1 MTYDDASQTAAVVCT
16 SSTLSQYSLTFLRW
30 YISYALKDTFLPPVL
45 TCVFPCLTI
54 SRFFLPFDHVDP
66 VWLCCFRCEC
76 CFDSKQHRLHPRPPC
91 LILTCTTCAVLCSNN
106 SQVFASWKKL
116 AMKFEQPQIS
126 TSQHKPSQVGTQTNV
141 HKLKICNDLR
151 SLRLIR
157 ASERVDYFWRTV
169 LVFLSS
175 LQMWC
180 SFSFF

>member
-91 LILTCTTCAVLCSNN
+91 LILIPKTFIDLCSNN
-106 SQVFASWKKL
+106 SQVERNLRWNLNKLELVGASQPPQAIASWQSNEAQAKNLRWL
-116 AMKFEQPQIS
+116 A
-126 TSQHKPSQVGTQTNV
+126 
-141 HKLKICNDLR
+141 
-151 SLRLIR
+151 
-157 ASERVDYFWRTV
+157 
-169 LVFLSS
+169 
-175 LQMWC
+175 
-180 SFSFF
+180 FSFDQGLTENVLNTLPST